1 MAATTIQVRVQMPR
15 CGPRKRYTH
24 AASAS
29 TTAPAVT
36 MIASFPSM
44 ARRDLGRTGRMQIL
58 VTGATG
64 AVGRP
69 LAVALERDGHAV
81 LAATRHPNRY
91 TGVGR
96 AVGFDL
102 DGGGEPRP
110 LADLDPDGVASGC
123 EAAYYLVHA
132 LEDPAFADLDRR
144 RAQRFA
150 DWWGPDRTLVYLGGL
165 GSEETDSAHLRS
177 RHEVG
182 EILRDRCR
190 TVELRASLMIGARSL
205 SFRLMAR
212 LGELAGRSP
221 VPVPLPTDADT
232 LTQPIAQSDLVRLLV
247 AGLDFQPGV
256 HDIGGP
262 DIVTYRELIERSA
275 RAQGEDL
282 DAEPK
287 MPIPPALLG
296 PGA

>member
-69 LAVALERDGHAV
+69 LAVALDRAGHTV
-81 LAATRHPNRY
+81 VAATRHPDRY
-91 TGVGR
+91 EGVGR
-96 AVGFDL
+96 AVAFDL

-132 LEDPAFADLDRR
+132 LDDPDFADLDRR

-165 GSEETDSAHLRS
+165 GSEET
-177 RHEVG
+177 
-182 EILRDRCR
+182 
-190 TVELRASLMIGARSL
+190 AS
-205 SFRLMAR
+205 AR
-212 LGELAGRSP
+212 LRPPHQTA
-221 VPVPLPTDADT
+221 
-232 LTQPIAQSDLVRLLV
+232 
-247 AGLDFQPGV
+247 
-256 HDIGGP
+256 GGP
-262 DIVTYRELIERSA
+262 
-275 RAQGEDL
+275 RA
-282 DAEPK
+282 PRRT
-287 MPIPPALLG
+287 PG
-296 PGA
+296 PRAAPVSGA